1 MLSVH
6 GRKPARVIVEPVA
19 DLALRAGLTP
29 NTVTVVGA
37 VLTTLAA
44 VVLIPTGHLV
54 AAAVVSGLFSAF
66 DMIDGTMAR
75 RSGGG
80 TRFGST
86 LDASCDR
93 ITDGAL
99 FSAIIWWEVFV
110 AGTDRATVA
119 ATFVALIGSQVTSY
133 VKARGEAS
141 GFRMVG
147 GLIERPERLFIGYL
161 GIALAGFDVPWGF
174 EVAMWVLAVG
184 SVWTVIQRLIMAS
197 RDPLAGKMSA
207 PPAGAEDQ

>member
-6 GRKPARVIVEPVA
+6 GRKPAKVVVEPVA
-19 DLALRAGLTP
+19 KAALRVGLTP
-29 NTVTVVGA
+29 NVVTSVGA
-37 VLTTLAA
+37 VCTILAA

-54 AAAVVSGLFSAF
+54 AAVVLSGLFSAF

-75 RSGGG
+75 LSGGG

-93 ITDGAL
+93 VTDGAL

-110 AGTDRATVA
+110 AGTGRATIA
-119 ATFVALIGSQVTSY
+119 ATCVALVGSQVTSY

-141 GFRMVG
+141 GFTMVG
-147 GLIERPERLFIGYL
+147 GLVERPERLIIAYVGIG
-161 GIALAGFDVPWGF
+161 LAGFGVSGGF
-174 EVAMWVLAVG
+174 DVAMWLLAVG
-184 SVWTVIQRLIMAS
+184 SVWTVIQRLVMAS
-197 RDPLAGKMSA
+197 RDPLAKELSA
-207 PPAGAEDQ
+207 PPAGA

>member
-6 GRKPARVIVEPVA
+6 GRKPTKVVVEPVA
-19 DLALRAGLTP
+19 KAALRVGLTP
-29 NTVTVVGA
+29 NVVTSVGA
-37 VLTTLAA
+37 VCTILAA

-54 AAAVVSGLFSAF
+54 AAVVLSGLFSAF

-75 RSGGG
+75 LSGGG

-93 ITDGAL
+93 VTDGAL

-110 AGTDRATVA
+110 AGTGRATIA
-119 ATFVALIGSQVTSY
+119 ATFVALVGSQVTSY

-141 GFRMVG
+141 GFTIVG
-147 GLIERPERLFIGYL
+147 GLVERPERLIIAYV
-161 GIALAGFDVPWGF
+161 GIALAGFGVSGGF
-174 EVAMWVLAVG
+174 DVAMWLLAVG
-184 SVWTVIQRLIMAS
+184 SVWTVIQRLVMAS
-197 RDPLAGKMSA
+197 RDPLAKELSA
-207 PPAGAEDQ
+207 PPAGA

>member
-6 GRKPARVIVEPVA
+6 GRKPAKVVVEPVA
-19 DLALRAGLTP
+19 KAALRVGLTP
-29 NTVTVVGA
+29 NVVTSVGA
-37 VLTTLAA
+37 VCTILAA

-54 AAAVVSGLFSAF
+54 AAVVLSGLFSAF

-75 RSGGG
+75 LSGGG

-93 ITDGAL
+93 VTDGAL

-110 AGTDRATVA
+110 AGTGRATIA
-119 ATFVALIGSQVTSY
+119 ATFVALVGSQVTSY

-141 GFRMVG
+141 GFTIVG
-147 GLIERPERLFIGYL
+147 GLVERPERLIIAYV
-161 GIALAGFDVPWGF
+161 GIALAGFGVSGGF
-174 EVAMWVLAVG
+174 DVAMWLLAVG
-184 SVWTVIQRLIMAS
+184 SVWTVIQRLVMAS
-197 RDPLAGKMSA
+197 RDPLAKELSA
-207 PPAGAEDQ
+207 PPAGA

>member
-6 GRKPARVIVEPVA
+6 GRKPARVVVEPVA
-19 DLALRAGLTP
+19 DFALKIGLTP
-29 NTVTVVGA
+29 NTVTIVGA
-37 VLTTLAA
+37 VVTTFTA
-44 VVLIPTGHLV
+44 VILIPLGHLV
-54 AAAVVSGLFSAF
+54 AAAVISGLFSAF

-75 RSGGG
+75 RTGGG

-119 ATFVALIGSQVTSY
+119 ATFVVLVCSQVTSY

-141 GFRMVG
+141 GFTMVG
-147 GLIERPERLFIGYL
+147 GLVERPERLIIGYL
-161 GIALAGFDVPWGF
+161 GIALAGFGVPWGF
-174 EVAMWVLAVG
+174 EVAMWVLALG

-197 RDPLAGKMSA
+197 RDPLAKELSS
-207 PPAGAEDQ
+207 PPAGA

>member
-1 MLSVH
+1 VLSVH
-6 GRKPARVIVEPVA
+6 GRKPARVVVGPVA
-19 DLALRAGLTP
+19 DFALKIGLTP
-29 NTVTVVGA
+29 NTVTIVGA
-37 VLTTLAA
+37 VVTTLTA
-44 VVLIPTGHLV
+44 VILIPLGHLV
-54 AAAVVSGLFSAF
+54 AAAVISGLFSAF

-119 ATFVALIGSQVTSY
+119 ATFVVLVCSQVTSY

-141 GFRMVG
+141 GFTMVG
-147 GLIERPERLFIGYL
+147 GLVERPERLIIGYL
-161 GIALAGFDVPWGF
+161 GIALAGFGVPWGF
-174 EVAMWVLAVG
+174 EVGMWVLAVG

-197 RDPLAGKMSA
+197 RDPLAKELSS
-207 PPAGAEDQ
+207 PPAGA

>member
-6 GRKPARVIVEPVA
+6 GRKPARVVVEPVA
-19 DLALRAGLTP
+19 DFALKIGLTP
-29 NTVTVVGA
+29 NTVTIVGA
-37 VLTTLAA
+37 VVTTLTA
-44 VVLIPTGHLV
+44 VILIPLGHLV
-54 AAAVVSGLFSAF
+54 AAAVISGLFSAF

-75 RSGGG
+75 RTGGG

-119 ATFVALIGSQVTSY
+119 ATFVVLVCSQVTSY

-141 GFRMVG
+141 GFTMVG
-147 GLIERPERLFIGYL
+147 GLVERPERLIIGYI
-161 GIALAGFDVPWGF
+161 GIALAGFGVPWGF
-174 EVAMWVLAVG
+174 EVAMWVLALG

-197 RDPLAGKMSA
+197 RDPLAKELSS
-207 PPAGAEDQ
+207 PPAGA

>member
-6 GRKPARVIVEPVA
+6 GRKPARVVVGPVA
-19 DLALRAGLTP
+19 DFALKIGLTP
-29 NTVTVVGA
+29 NTVTIVGA
-37 VLTTLAA
+37 VVTTLTA
-44 VVLIPTGHLV
+44 VILIPLGHLV
-54 AAAVVSGLFSAF
+54 PAAVISGLFSAF

-119 ATFVALIGSQVTSY
+119 ATFVVLVCSQVTSY

-141 GFRMVG
+141 GFTMVG
-147 GLIERPERLFIGYL
+147 GLVERPERLIIGYL
-161 GIALAGFDVPWGF
+161 GIALAGFGVPWGF
-174 EVAMWVLAVG
+174 EVGMWVLAVG

-197 RDPLAGKMSA
+197 RDPLAKELSS
-207 PPAGAEDQ
+207 PPAGA

>member
-6 GRKPARVIVEPVA
+6 GRKPARVVVGPVA
-19 DLALRAGLTP
+19 DFALKIGLTP
-29 NTVTVVGA
+29 NTVTIVGA
-37 VLTTLAA
+37 VVTTLTA
-44 VVLIPTGHLV
+44 VILIPLGHLV
-54 AAAVVSGLFSAF
+54 AAAVISGLFSAF

-119 ATFVALIGSQVTSY
+119 VTFVVLVCSQVTSY

-141 GFRMVG
+141 GFTMVG
-147 GLIERPERLFIGYL
+147 GLVERPERLIIGYL
-161 GIALAGFDVPWGF
+161 GIALAGFGVPWGF
-174 EVAMWVLAVG
+174 EVGMWVLAVG

-197 RDPLAGKMSA
+197 HDPLAKELSS
-207 PPAGAEDQ
+207 PPAGA

>member
-6 GRKPARVIVEPVA
+6 GRKPARVVVEPVA
-19 DLALRAGLTP
+19 DFALKIGLTP
-29 NTVTVVGA
+29 NTVTIVGA
-37 VLTTLAA
+37 VVTTLTAA
-44 VVLIPTGHLV
+44 ILIPLGHLV
-54 AAAVVSGLFSAF
+54 AAAVISGLFSAF

-75 RSGGG
+75 RTGGG

-119 ATFVALIGSQVTSY
+119 ATFVVLVCSQVTSY

-141 GFRMVG
+141 GFTMVG
-147 GLIERPERLFIGYL
+147 GLVERPERLIIGYL
-161 GIALAGFDVPWGF
+161 GIALAGFGVPWGF
-174 EVAMWVLAVG
+174 EVAMWVLALG

-197 RDPLAGKMSA
+197 RDPLAKELSS
-207 PPAGAEDQ
+207 PPAGA

>member
-6 GRKPARVIVEPVA
+6 GRKPARVVVGPVA
-19 DLALRAGLTP
+19 DFALKIGLTP
-29 NTVTVVGA
+29 NTVTIVGA
-37 VLTTLAA
+37 VVTTLTA
-44 VVLIPTGHLV
+44 VILIPLGHLV
-54 AAAVVSGLFSAF
+54 AAAVISGLFSAF

-119 ATFVALIGSQVTSY
+119 ATFVVLVCSQVTSY

-141 GFRMVG
+141 GFTMVG
-147 GLIERPERLFIGYL
+147 GLVERPERLIIGYL
-161 GIALAGFDVPWGF
+161 GIALAGFGVPWGF
-174 EVAMWVLAVG
+174 ERSACG
-184 SVWTVIQRLIMAS
+184 FS
-197 RDPLAGKMSA
+197 PLAQCGPSFN
-207 PPAGAEDQ
+207 D

>member
-6 GRKPARVIVEPVA
+6 GRKPARVVVEPVA
-19 DLALRAGLTP
+19 GFALKIGLTP
-29 NTVTVVGA
+29 NTVTIVGA
-37 VLTTLAA
+37 VVTTLTA
-44 VVLIPTGHLV
+44 VILIPLGHLV
-54 AAAVVSGLFSAF
+54 AAAVISGLFSAF

-75 RSGGG
+75 RTGGG

-110 AGTDRATVA
+110 AGTDRETVA
-119 ATFVALIGSQVTSY
+119 ATFVVLVCSQVTSY

-141 GFRMVG
+141 GFTMVG
-147 GLIERPERLFIGYL
+147 GLVERPERLIIGYL
-161 GIALAGFDVPWGF
+161 GIALAGFGVPWGF
-174 EVAMWVLAVG
+174 EVAMWVLALG

-197 RDPLAGKMSA
+197 RDPLAKELSS
-207 PPAGAEDQ
+207 PPAGA